1 MGVFHALRV
10 HAPIMREAYAG
21 ASEGERVQLCYPE
34 LRYLLTD
41 LLAKVTFKLP
51 GPPVLNP
58 FGKKASAPVVN
69 NSLLIRMSTIE
80 FVKEILKIVSHIVA
94 KTRMMLALLYNDEV
108 VSEDLT
114 DTVVGRCCSMFAVC

>member
-10 HAPIMREAYAG
+10 HAPITRDAYSG
-21 ASEGERVQLCYPE
+21 VSDKEKVHLCYPE

-51 GPPVLNP
+51 GPPVMAL
-58 FGKKASAPVVN
+58 FGKKAAAPVVN

-80 FVKEILKIVSHIVA
+80 FVKEILKIVSHIVT
-94 KTRMMLALLYNDEV
+94 KTRMILTLLYNDD
-108 VSEDLT
+108 VSETFGLQ
-114 DTVVGRCCSMFAVC
+114 

>member
-41 LLAKVTFKLP
+41 LLAKATFKLP
-51 GPPVLNP
+51 GPPVLNL
-58 FGKKASAPVVN
+58 FGKKAAAPVMN
-69 NSLLIRMSTIE
+69 NSLLIRMRTIE

-94 KTRMMLALLYNDEV
+94 KARMMLALLYNDEV
-108 VSEDLT
+108 VSDVYLCRNEKCYCIYAFL
-114 DTVVGRCCSMFAVC
+114 